1 MANFDLKLIPEFDG
15 TGDFVDWYEKVELVC
30 GLQKP
35 AADVVSVVPLR
46 LTGGASAVYRQ
57 LSSADSASADKVK
70 AALKRAF
77 AVDKFAAYEHFRA
90 RRLRADESVDVFLAD
105 LQRLSSIFGG
115 ISNDCLSCAF
125 VAGLPE
131 SARGAL
137 QTGARMESLSL
148 PEIVDRA
155 RAILRR
161 DEASEVAAA
170 AEHRGP
176 ARQSQDET
184 LCYTCGQPNH
194 LARNCL
200 RGRGGRGSGQGGRRG
215 GMGGERLCFRCH
227 RPGHVA
233 ARCPGNDGGEA
244 ASAPASSPAAPH

>member
-1 MANFDLKLIPEFDG
+1 MASFDLKLIPEFDG

-35 AADVVSVVPLR
+35 AVDLVAVVPLR
-46 LTGGASAVYRQ
+46 LKGGASAVYRQ
-57 LSSADSASADKVK
+57 LSSTDRADSDKVK
-70 AALKRAF
+70 AALQRAF
-77 AVDKFAAYEHFRA
+77 AVDKFAAYEQFRA

-115 ISNDCLSCAF
+115 IADVGLGCAF

-131 SARGAL
+131 SARHAL

-148 PEIVDRA
+148 SEIVDRA

-161 DEASEVAAA
+161 DDVPEVAAA
-170 AEHRGP
+170 AEHRG
-176 ARQSQDET
+176 QVSHCQDAT
-184 LCYTCGQPNH
+184 VCYSCGQPNH

-200 RGRGGRGSGQGGRRG
+200 RGRGGRNSGQGGRRG
-215 GMGGERLCFRCH
+215 GMGGRRLCFRCN
-227 RPGHVA
+227 RPGHLA
-233 ARCPGNDGGEA
+233 AHCPENDGGEV
-244 ASAPASSPAAPH
+244 ASAPASSPAHQ